1 MLVAISGATTKN
13 ITLKNIIKER
23 IRKLK
28 WHHPFCLLP
37 SRVAP
42 SEFSEIT
49 TFLSCLPYS
58 MEQEAE
64 ETLNMDGLFFSKQY
78 SLII

>member
-1 MLVAISGATTKN
+1 MAPS
-13 ITLKNIIKER
+13 
-23 IRKLK
+23 
-28 WHHPFCLLP
+28 FLP
-37 SRVAP
+37 IAQHRVAP